1 MLKKTTNL
9 ILLFVSTIGFA
20 QEQTKP
26 IAAFDFLK
34 KYVNTRD
41 LALSSTQ
48 DEVYFTIQ
56 NTNEEVSVIAFSK
69 KVNQKWTEPKLI
81 DFSGKHRDIE
91 PFLSSDGLKLYFSSN
106 RPMNDTI
113 SKSKDYDI
121 WFVERTNLK
130 SDWSTPKNL
139 GAPVNTT
146 NNEFYPSLT
155 NSGNIYYTSDGS
167 KSLGKDDI
175 FFSKWENNK
184 YTEPTTL
191 GLNINSA
198 GFEFNAFVSP
208 NEKFIIF
215 TGYNRTEGLG
225 SGDLYISYKNEKGE
239 WEKAKNM
246 GAEVN
251 SPLMDYC
258 PFYDA
263 KTETL
268 YFTSKRNATSNLGFK
283 TIEELEKEINKY
295 ENGLSRIYK
304 LNIKL

>member
-1 MLKKTTNL
+1 MLKKTIHL
-9 ILLFVSTIGFA
+9 ILLFVSKIGFA

-34 KYVNTRD
+34 KYINTRD
-41 LALSSTQ
+41 LAFSPTQ

-56 NTNEEVSVIAFSK
+56 NTNEEVSAIAFSK

-81 DFSGKHRDIE
+81 NFSGKHRDIE

-106 RPMNDTI
+106 RPMHDSITA
-113 SKSKDYDI
+113 SKDYDI
-121 WFVERTNLK
+121 WFVERNNLK
-130 SDWSTPKNL
+130 SEWSAPKNL
-139 GAPVNTT
+139 GAPVNTI

-155 NSGNIYYTSDGS
+155 KNGNIYYTSDGS

-184 YTEPTTL
+184 YSEPTTL
-191 GLNINSA
+191 GQNINSA

-208 NEKFIIF
+208 DEKFLIF
-215 TGYNRTEGLG
+215 TGYNRPEGLG
-225 SGDLYISYKNEKGE
+225 SGDLYISFKDKNGE

-246 GAEVN
+246 GANVN
-251 SPLMDYC
+251 SSLMDYC
-258 PFYDA
+258 PFYDT

-268 YFTSKRNATSNLGFK
+268 YFTSKRNSTSNLGFK
-283 TIEELEKEINKY
+283 SIEDLEKEINKY
-295 ENGLSRIYK
+295 ENGFSRIYK
-304 LNIKL
+304 YNLKL

>member
-1 MLKKTTNL
+1 MIKKTF
-9 ILLFVSTIGFA
+9 LLLVTIFGFS

-26 IAAFDFLK
+26 DPAFDFLK
-34 KYVNTRD
+34 KYINTRD

-48 DEVYFTIQ
+48 DEVYFTVQ

-69 KVNQKWTEPKLI
+69 KENKKWSEPKLI
-81 DFSGKHRDIE
+81 NFSGKHRDIE

-106 RPMNDTI
+106 RPLHDSI

-121 WFVERTNLK
+121 WYVERVNLK
-130 SDWSTPKNL
+130 NDWSAPKNL
-139 GAPVNTT
+139 GAPVNTS
-146 NNEFYPSLT
+146 NNEFYPSLAK
-155 NSGNIYYTSDGS
+155 NGNLYFTSDGL

-175 FFSKWENNK
+175 FFSKWENNT
-184 YTEPTTL
+184 YSEPTTL

-198 GFEFNAFVSP
+198 GYEFNSFVSP
-208 NEKFIIF
+208 DEKFLIF

-225 SGDLYISYKNEKGE
+225 SGDLYISYKDKNGE

-246 GAEVN
+246 GSEIN

-263 KTETL
+263 KTQTL

-283 TIEELEKEINKY
+283 TMEELENEINKY
-295 ENGLSRIYK
+295 ENGFSRIYK
-304 LNIKL
+304 YILKL

>member
-1 MLKKTTNL
+1 MIKKTF
-9 ILLFVSTIGFA
+9 LLFVSIFGFA
-20 QEQTKP
+20 QEHTKP
-26 IAAFDFLK
+26 EPAFDFLK
-34 KYVNTRD
+34 KYINTRD

-69 KVNQKWTEPKLI
+69 KVNKKWSEPKLI
-81 DFSGKHRDIE
+81 NFTGKHRDIE

-106 RPMNDTI
+106 RPMHDTI

-121 WFVERTNLK
+121 WFMERTSLK
-130 SDWSTPKNL
+130 SNWSKPKNL
-139 GAPVNTT
+139 GAPVNTS

-175 FFSKWENNK
+175 FFSKWENNN
-184 YTEPTTL
+184 YSEPTTL
-191 GLNINSA
+191 GLNINTA
-198 GFEFNAFVSP
+198 GYEFNAFISP
-208 NEKFIIF
+208 DEKFLIF
-215 TGYNRTEGLG
+215 TGYNRPEGLG
-225 SGDLYISYKNEKGE
+225 SGDLFISYKDKNGE

-246 GAEVN
+246 GSNVN
-251 SPLMDYC
+251 SSLMDYC

-268 YFTSKRNATSNLGFK
+268 YFTSKRNSTSNLGFK
-283 TIEELEKEINKY
+283 TIEELENEINKY

-304 LNIKL
+304 YSLKL

>member
-1 MLKKTTNL
+1 MLKKTTYL
-9 ILLFVSTIGFA
+9 ILLFATIFGFS

-26 IAAFDFLK
+26 VPAFDFLK
-34 KYVNTRD
+34 KYINTRD
-41 LALSSTQ
+41 LALSQNQ

-69 KVNQKWTEPKLI
+69 MENKKWTEPKLI
-81 DFSGKHRDIE
+81 NFTRKFRDIE

-106 RPMNDTI
+106 RPLHDSI
-113 SKSKDYDI
+113 SKPKDYDI
-121 WFVERTNLK
+121 WYVERTNLK

-139 GAPVNTT
+139 GSPVNTS
-146 NNEFYPSLT
+146 NNEFYPSLAK
-155 NSGNIYYTSDGS
+155 NGNLYFTSDGS

-175 FFSKWENNK
+175 FFSKWENNT
-184 YTEPTTL
+184 YSEPTAL

-198 GFEFNAFVSP
+198 GYEFNAFVSP
-208 NEKFIIF
+208 DEIFLIF
-215 TGYNRTEGLG
+215 TGYNRTEGFG
-225 SGDLYISYKNEKGE
+225 SGDLFISYKDINGN

-246 GAEVN
+246 GSEVN
-251 SPLMDYC
+251 STVMDYC

-268 YFTSKRNATSNLGFK
+268 YFTSKRNSVSNLGFK
-283 TIEELEKEINKY
+283 TMEDLEKEINKY

>member
-1 MLKKTTNL
+1 MLNKTTYL
-9 ILLFVSTIGFA
+9 IILFVTIFGFS

-26 IAAFDFLK
+26 VPAFDFLK
-34 KYVNTRD
+34 KYINTRD
-41 LALSSTQ
+41 LALSQNQ

-69 KVNQKWTEPKLI
+69 KENKKWTEPKLI
-81 DFSGKHRDIE
+81 NFTGKFRDIE

-106 RPMNDTI
+106 RPLHDSI
-113 SKSKDYDI
+113 SKPKDYDI
-121 WFVERTNLK
+121 WYVERTNLK

-139 GAPVNTT
+139 GSPVNTS
-146 NNEFYPSLT
+146 NNEFYPSLAK
-155 NSGNIYYTSDGS
+155 NGNLYFTSDGS

-175 FFSKWENNK
+175 FFSKWENNT
-184 YTEPTTL
+184 YSEPTTL

-198 GFEFNAFVSP
+198 GYEFNAFVSP
-208 NEKFIIF
+208 DEKILIF
-215 TGYNRTEGLG
+215 TGYNRTEGFG
-225 SGDLYISYKNEKGE
+225 SGDLFISYKEINGN

-246 GAEVN
+246 GSEVN
-251 SPLMDYC
+251 STLMDYC

-263 KTETL
+263 KTD
-268 YFTSKRNATSNLGFK
+268 
-283 TIEELEKEINKY
+283 LEKEINKY

>member
-1 MLKKTTNL
+1 MIKKTF
-9 ILLFVSTIGFA
+9 LLFVSIFGFA
-20 QEQTKP
+20 QEQTKTEP
-26 IAAFDFLK
+26 AFDFLK
-34 KYVNTRD
+34 KYINTRD
-41 LALSSTQ
+41 LALSQNQ

-69 KVNQKWTEPKLI
+69 KVNKKWSEPKLI
-81 DFSGKHRDIE
+81 NFTGKHRDIE

-106 RPMNDTI
+106 RPMHDSIT
-113 SKSKDYDI
+113 KSKDYDI
-121 WFVERTNLK
+121 WFVERSSLK
-130 SDWSTPKNL
+130 SEWSAPKNL
-139 GAPVNTT
+139 GAPVNTS

-155 NSGNIYYTSDGS
+155 NSGNLYYTSDGS

-175 FFSKWENNK
+175 FFSKWENNN
-184 YTEPTTL
+184 YSEPITL

-198 GFEFNAFVSP
+198 GYEFNAFVSP
-208 NEKFIIF
+208 DEKFLIF
-215 TGYNRTEGLG
+215 TGYNRPEGLG
-225 SGDLYISYKNEKGE
+225 SGDLFISYKDKNGE

-246 GAEVN
+246 GANVN
-251 SPLMDYC
+251 SSLMDYC

-268 YFTSKRNATSNLGFK
+268 YFTSKRNSTSNLGFK

-304 LNIKL
+304 YSLKL

>member
-1 MLKKTTNL
+1 MLKKTTYL
-9 ILLFVSTIGFA
+9 IILFVTIFGFS

-26 IAAFDFLK
+26 VPAFDFLK
-34 KYVNTRD
+34 KHINTRD
-41 LALSSTQ
+41 LALSQNQ

-69 KVNQKWTEPKLI
+69 KENKKWTEPKLI
-81 DFSGKHRDIE
+81 NFTHKYRDIE
-91 PFLSSDGLKLYFSSN
+91 PFLSSDRLKLYFSSN
-106 RPMNDTI
+106 RPLHDSI
-113 SKSKDYDI
+113 SKPKDYDI
-121 WFVERTNLK
+121 WYVERTNLK

-139 GAPVNTT
+139 GSPVNTS
-146 NNEFYPSLT
+146 NNEFYPSLAK
-155 NSGNIYYTSDGS
+155 NGNLYFTSDGS

-175 FFSKWENNK
+175 FFSKWENNT
-184 YTEPTTL
+184 YSEPTTL

-198 GFEFNAFVSP
+198 GYEFNAFVSP
-208 NEKFIIF
+208 DEKILIF

-225 SGDLYISYKNEKGE
+225 SGDLYISYKDKNGE
-239 WEKAKNM
+239 WKKAKNM
-246 GAEVN
+246 GGEVN

-268 YFTSKRNATSNLGFK
+268 YFTSKRNSVSNLGFK
-283 TIEELEKEINKY
+283 TMKDFENEINKY

-304 LNIKL
+304 LNIKF

>member
-1 MLKKTTNL
+1 MIKKTF
-9 ILLFVSTIGFA
+9 LLLVTIFGFS

-26 IAAFDFLK
+26 DPAFDFLK
-34 KYVNTRD
+34 KYINTRD

-48 DEVYFTIQ
+48 DEVYFTVQ

-69 KVNQKWTEPKLI
+69 KENKKWSEPKLI
-81 DFSGKHRDIE
+81 NFSGKHRDIE

-106 RPMNDTI
+106 RPLHDSI

-121 WFVERTNLK
+121 WYVERVNLK
-130 SDWSTPKNL
+130 NDWSAPKNL
-139 GAPVNTT
+139 GAPVNTS
-146 NNEFYPSLT
+146 NNEFYPSLAK
-155 NSGNIYYTSDGS
+155 NGNLYFTSDGL

-175 FFSKWENNK
+175 FFSKWENNT
-184 YTEPTTL
+184 YSEPTTL

-198 GFEFNAFVSP
+198 GYEFNSFVSP
-208 NEKFIIF
+208 DEKFLIF

-225 SGDLYISYKNEKGE
+225 SGDLYISYKDKNGE

-246 GAEVN
+246 GSEIN

-263 KTETL
+263 KTQTL
-268 YFTSKRNATSNLGFK
+268 YFTSKRNTTSNLGFK
-283 TIEELEKEINKY
+283 TMEELENEINKY
-295 ENGLSRIYK
+295 ENGFSRIYK
-304 LNIKL
+304 YILKL

>member
-1 MLKKTTNL
+1 MIKKTF
-9 ILLFVSTIGFA
+9 LLFVSIFGFA

-26 IAAFDFLK
+26 KPAFDFLK
-34 KYVNTRD
+34 KHINTRD

-48 DEVYFTIQ
+48 DEVYFTVQ

-69 KVNQKWTEPKLI
+69 KVNKKWSKPKLI
-81 DFSGKHRDIE
+81 NFTGKHRDIE
-91 PFLSSDGLKLYFSSN
+91 PFLSADGLKLYFSSN
-106 RPMNDTI
+106 RPLDNSI
-113 SKSKDYDI
+113 SESKDYDI

-130 SDWSTPKNL
+130 SDWSAPKNL
-139 GAPVNTT
+139 GSPVNTA

-184 YTEPTTL
+184 YSEPITL

-198 GFEFNAFVSP
+198 GYEFNAFVSP
-208 NEKFIIF
+208 DENFLIF

-225 SGDLYISYKNEKGE
+225 SGDLFISYKDKNGE
-239 WEKAKNM
+239 WKKAKNM
-246 GAEVN
+246 GPNVN
-251 SPLMDYC
+251 SSLMDYC

-268 YFTSKRNATSNLGFK
+268 YFTSKRNSVSNLGFK

-304 LNIKL
+304 FNIKL

>member
-1 MLKKTTNL
+1 MLKKNSYL
-9 ILLFVSTIGFA
+9 ILLFISVIGFS
-20 QEQTKP
+20 QTQTKP
-26 IAAFDFLK
+26 DPAFDFLK
-34 KYVNTRD
+34 KYINTRD

-48 DEVYFTIQ
+48 DEVYFTVQ

-69 KVNQKWTEPKLI
+69 KENKKWIEPKLTN
-81 DFSGKHRDIE
+81 FTGKFRDIE

-106 RPMNDTI
+106 RPLHDSI
-113 SKSKDYDI
+113 FKPKDYDI
-121 WFVERTNLK
+121 WYVERQNLK

-155 NSGNIYYTSDGS
+155 KSGNIYYTSDGS

-175 FFSKWENNK
+175 FFSKWENNT
-184 YTEPTTL
+184 YSEPTTL

-198 GFEFNAFVSP
+198 GYEFNAFVSP
-208 NEKFIIF
+208 DEKFLIF

-225 SGDLYISYKNEKGE
+225 SGDLYISYKNKNNE
-239 WEKAKNM
+239 WEKANNM
-246 GAEVN
+246 GAEIN
-251 SPLMDYC
+251 STLMDYC

-268 YFTSKRNATSNLGFK
+268 YFTSKRNSVSNLGFK
-283 TIEELEKEINKY
+283 TMEELETEINKY

>member
-1 MLKKTTNL
+1 M
-9 ILLFVSTIGFA
+9 TIFGFS

-26 IAAFDFLK
+26 DPAFDFLK
-34 KYVNTRD
+34 KYINTRD

-48 DEVYFTIQ
+48 DEVYFTVQ

-69 KVNQKWTEPKLI
+69 KENKKWSEPKLI
-81 DFSGKHRDIE
+81 NFSGKHRDIE

-106 RPMNDTI
+106 RPLHDSI

-121 WFVERTNLK
+121 WYVERVNLK
-130 SDWSTPKNL
+130 NDWSAPKNL
-139 GAPVNTT
+139 GAPVNTS
-146 NNEFYPSLT
+146 NNEFYPSLAK
-155 NSGNIYYTSDGS
+155 NGNLYFTSDGL

-175 FFSKWENNK
+175 FFSKWENNT
-184 YTEPTTL
+184 YSEPTTL

-198 GFEFNAFVSP
+198 GYEFNSFVSP
-208 NEKFIIF
+208 DEKFLIF

-225 SGDLYISYKNEKGE
+225 SGDLYISYKDKNGE

-246 GAEVN
+246 GSEIN

-263 KTETL
+263 KTQTL
-268 YFTSKRNATSNLGFK
+268 YFTSKRNTTSNLGFK
-283 TIEELEKEINKY
+283 TMEELENEINKY
-295 ENGLSRIYK
+295 ENGFSRIYK
-304 LNIKL
+304 YILKL

>member
-1 MLKKTTNL
+1 MLKKTTYL
-9 ILLFVSTIGFA
+9 ILLFVTIFGFS

-26 IAAFDFLK
+26 VPAFDFLK
-34 KYVNTRD
+34 KYINTRD
-41 LALSSTQ
+41 LALSQNQ

-69 KVNQKWTEPKLI
+69 KENKKWTEPKLI
-81 DFSGKHRDIE
+81 NFTRKFRDIE

-106 RPMNDTI
+106 RPLHDSI
-113 SKSKDYDI
+113 SKPKDYDI
-121 WFVERTNLK
+121 WYVERTNLK

-139 GAPVNTT
+139 GSPVNTS
-146 NNEFYPSLT
+146 NNEFYPSLAK
-155 NSGNIYYTSDGS
+155 NGNLYFTSDGS

-175 FFSKWENNK
+175 FFSKWENNT
-184 YTEPTTL
+184 YSEPTAL

-198 GFEFNAFVSP
+198 GYEFNAFVSP
-208 NEKFIIF
+208 DEIFLIF
-215 TGYNRTEGLG
+215 TGYNRTEGFG
-225 SGDLYISYKNEKGE
+225 SGDLFISYKDINGN

-246 GAEVN
+246 GSEVN
-251 SPLMDYC
+251 STLMDYC

-268 YFTSKRNATSNLGFK
+268 YFTSKRNSVSNLGFK
-283 TIEELEKEINKY
+283 TMEDLEKEINKY

>member
-1 MLKKTTNL
+1 MPKNSFL
-9 ILLFVSTIGFA
+9 ILLFISVIGFS

-26 IAAFDFLK
+26 IAAFDFMK
-34 KYVNTRD
+34 KYINTRD
-41 LALSSTQ
+41 VALSQNQ

-69 KVNQKWTEPKLI
+69 KENKKWSEPKLI
-81 DFSGKHRDIE
+81 NFTGKHRDIE

-106 RPMNDTI
+106 RPMHDSITT
-113 SKSKDYDI
+113 SKDYDI
-121 WFVERTNLK
+121 WFVERPNLK
-130 SDWSTPKNL
+130 SEWSAPKNL
-139 GAPVNTT
+139 GSPVNTT

-155 NSGNIYYTSDGS
+155 KSGNIYYTSDGT

-184 YTEPTTL
+184 YSEPTTL

-198 GFEFNAFVSP
+198 GYEFNAFVSP
-208 NEKFIIF
+208 DEEFLIF
-215 TGYNRTEGLG
+215 TGYNRTEGFG
-225 SGDLYISYKNEKGE
+225 SGDLYISYKDKNGN

-246 GAEVN
+246 GSEVN

-258 PFYDA
+258 PFYDT

-268 YFTSKRNATSNLGFK
+268 YFTSKRNSVSNLGFR
-283 TIEELEKEINKY
+283 TLEEFEKEINKD

-304 LNIKL
+304 YILKL

>member
-1 MLKKTTNL
+1 MFKK
-9 ILLFVSTIGFA
+9 IFLLFISFFGFA
-20 QEQTKP
+20 QEQSKP
-26 IAAFDFLK
+26 TAAFDFFK
-34 KYVNTRD
+34 KYINVRD
-41 LALSSTQ
+41 LALSQNQ

-56 NTNEEVSVIAFSK
+56 SINEEVSAIAFSK
-69 KVNQKWTEPKLI
+69 KVNQNWTEPKLVS
-81 DFSGKHRDIE
+81 FTGEHRDIE

-106 RPMNDTI
+106 RPMHDAI
-113 SKSKDYDI
+113 SASKDYDI
-121 WFVERTNLK
+121 WYVERTNLK
-130 SDWSTPKNL
+130 SEWSVPKNL

-155 NSGNIYYTSDGS
+155 KTGNIYFTSDGS

-175 FFSKWENNK
+175 FFSKWENNN
-184 YTEPTTL
+184 YSEPITL

-198 GFEFNAFVSP
+198 GYEFNAFVSP
-208 NEKFIIF
+208 DEKFLIF

-225 SGDLYISYKNEKGE
+225 SGDLYISYKDKNGD

-251 SPLMDYC
+251 STLMDYC

-268 YFTSKRNATSNLGFK
+268 YFTSKRNTVSYFGFT
-283 TIEELEKEINKY
+283 TIKEFENEINKY

-304 LNIKL
+304 YKLKL

>member
-1 MLKKTTNL
+1 MIKKTF
-9 ILLFVSTIGFA
+9 LLFVTIFGFS

-26 IAAFDFLK
+26 DPAFDFLK
-34 KYVNTRD
+34 KYINTRD

-48 DEVYFTIQ
+48 DEVYFTVQ

-69 KVNQKWTEPKLI
+69 KENKKWSEPKLI
-81 DFSGKHRDIE
+81 NFSGKHRDIE

-106 RPMNDTI
+106 RPLHDSI

-121 WFVERTNLK
+121 WYVERVNLK
-130 SDWSTPKNL
+130 NDWSAPKNL
-139 GAPVNTT
+139 GAPVNTS
-146 NNEFYPSLT
+146 NNEFYPSLAK
-155 NSGNIYYTSDGS
+155 NGNLYFTSDGL

-175 FFSKWENNK
+175 FFSKWENNT
-184 YTEPTTL
+184 YSEPTTL

-198 GFEFNAFVSP
+198 GYEFNSFVSP
-208 NEKFIIF
+208 DEKFLIF

-225 SGDLYISYKNEKGE
+225 SGDLYISYKDKNGE

-246 GAEVN
+246 GSEIN

-263 KTETL
+263 KTQTL
-268 YFTSKRNATSNLGFK
+268 YFTSKRNTTSNLGFK
-283 TIEELEKEINKY
+283 TMEELENEINKY
-295 ENGLSRIYK
+295 ENGFSRIYK
-304 LNIKL
+304 YILKL

>member
-1 MLKKTTNL
+1 MLKK
-9 ILLFVSTIGFA
+9 IFLLFISVFGFA

-34 KYVNTRD
+34 KYINTRD
-41 LALSSTQ
+41 LTLSSTQ

-81 DFSGKHRDIE
+81 SFTGKHRDIE

-106 RPMNDTI
+106 RPMHDSIAT
-113 SKSKDYDI
+113 SKDYDI
-121 WFVERTNLK
+121 WYVERSNLK
-130 SDWSTPKNL
+130 SEWSAPKNL

-155 NSGNIYYTSDGS
+155 KTGNIYYTSDGS
-167 KSLGKDDI
+167 KSVGKDDI

-184 YTEPTTL
+184 YLEPTTL

-198 GFEFNAFVSP
+198 GYEFNAFISP
-208 NEKFIIF
+208 DEKFLIF

-225 SGDLYISYKNEKGE
+225 SGDLYISYKDKNGD

-246 GAEVN
+246 GTEVN

-258 PFYDA
+258 PFYDS
-263 KTETL
+263 KTGTL
-268 YFTSKRNATSNLGFK
+268 YFTSKRNSTSNLGFK
-283 TIEELEKEINKY
+283 TMEEFEKEINKY

-304 LNIKL
+304 YNLKL

>member
-1 MLKKTTNL
+1 MLNKTTYL
-9 ILLFVSTIGFA
+9 IILFVTIFGFS

-26 IAAFDFLK
+26 VPAFDFLK
-34 KYVNTRD
+34 KYINTRD
-41 LALSSTQ
+41 LALSQNQ

-69 KVNQKWTEPKLI
+69 KENKKWTEPKLI
-81 DFSGKHRDIE
+81 NFTGKFRDIE

-106 RPMNDTI
+106 RPLHDSI
-113 SKSKDYDI
+113 SKPKDYDI
-121 WFVERTNLK
+121 WYVERTNLK

-139 GAPVNTT
+139 GSPVNTS
-146 NNEFYPSLT
+146 NNQFYPSLAK
-155 NSGNIYYTSDGS
+155 NGNLYFTSDGS

-175 FFSKWENNK
+175 FFSKWENNT
-184 YTEPTTL
+184 YSEPTTL

-198 GFEFNAFVSP
+198 GYEFNAFVSP
-208 NEKFIIF
+208 DEKILIF
-215 TGYNRTEGLG
+215 TGYNRTEGFG
-225 SGDLYISYKNEKGE
+225 SGDLFISYKDINGN

-246 GAEVN
+246 GSEVN
-251 SPLMDYC
+251 STLMDYC
-258 PFYDA
+258 PFYDT

-268 YFTSKRNATSNLGFK
+268 YFTSKRNSVSNLGFK
-283 TIEELEKEINKY
+283 TMEDLEKEINKY

>member
-1 MLKKTTNL
+1 MIKKTF
-9 ILLFVSTIGFA
+9 LLFLSIFGFA

-26 IAAFDFLK
+26 EPAFDFLK
-34 KYVNTRD
+34 KYINTRD

-69 KVNQKWTEPKLI
+69 KVNKKWSEPKLI
-81 DFSGKHRDIE
+81 NFTGKHRDIE
-91 PFLSSDGLKLYFSSN
+91 PFLSADGLKLYFSSN
-106 RPMNDTI
+106 RPLDNSI
-113 SKSKDYDI
+113 SESKDYDI
-121 WFVERTNLK
+121 WYVERANLK
-130 SDWSTPKNL
+130 SDWSAPKNL
-139 GAPVNTT
+139 GSPVNTA

-155 NSGNIYYTSDGS
+155 KTGNLYFTSDGS

-184 YTEPTTL
+184 YSEPITL

-198 GFEFNAFVSP
+198 GYEFNAFVSP
-208 NEKFIIF
+208 DENFLIF
-215 TGYNRTEGLG
+215 TGYNRPEGLG
-225 SGDLYISYKNEKGE
+225 SGDLFISYKDKNGE

-251 SPLMDYC
+251 STLMDYC

-268 YFTSKRNATSNLGFK
+268 YFTSKRNSVSNLGFK

-304 LNIKL
+304 FKIKL

>member
-1 MLKKTTNL
+1 MIKKTF
-9 ILLFVSTIGFA
+9 LLFVSIFGFA

-26 IAAFDFLK
+26 EPAFDFLK
-34 KYVNTRD
+34 KYINTRD

-56 NTNEEVSVIAFSK
+56 NTNEEVSVIAYSQK
-69 KVNQKWTEPKLI
+69 INKKWTEPKLI
-81 DFSGKHRDIE
+81 NFTGKHRDIE
-91 PFLSSDGLKLYFSSN
+91 PFLSADGLKLYFSSN
-106 RPMNDTI
+106 RPLDNSI
-113 SKSKDYDI
+113 SESKDYDI
-121 WFVERTNLK
+121 WFVERVNLK

-139 GAPVNTT
+139 GSPVNTA

-155 NSGNIYYTSDGS
+155 KTGNLYFTSDGS

-184 YTEPTTL
+184 YSEPITL

-198 GFEFNAFVSP
+198 GYEFNAFVSP
-208 NEKFIIF
+208 DENFLIF

-225 SGDLYISYKNEKGE
+225 SGDLFISYKDKNGE

-246 GAEVN
+246 GPNVN
-251 SPLMDYC
+251 SSLMDYC

-268 YFTSKRNATSNLGFK
+268 YFTSKRNSVSNLGFK

-304 LNIKL
+304 FNIKL